1 MSKDWKIYAQHILDA
16 IERIWDY
23 QIRLEEGRAEE
34 DIATD
39 AILRNLETMS
49 EAVADKL
56 PDTVK
61 SNHPQ
66 IEWNAI
72 ARFRN
77 RLAHAYLNI
86 DRSIIEQTVKED
98 LKPLYDAISSEIR

>member
-1 MSKDWKIYAQHILDA
+1 MNKDWHIYAEHILEA

-23 QIRLEEGRAEE
+23 RSRLDNGTTEE

-56 PDTVK
+56 PDVVK
-61 SNHPQ
+61 ANHPH
-66 IEWNAI
+66 IDWGAI
-72 ARFRN
+72 AGLRI

-86 DRSIIEQTVKED
+86 DKRIIEQTIKED
-98 LKPLYDAISSEIR
+98 LKDLYDAIADEIR